1 MSACKDDMVPRHGFS
16 PQQGIDDSV
25 DGEGQ
30 IIIFEYKY
38 SDPIHQIKTSWPFS
52 QNQLGVMK
60 NNIFYIKI
68 CVLMIT

>member
-38 SDPIHQIKTSWPFS
+38 PNPIISISIPSWPDS
-52 QNQLGVMK
+52 CDKVKVLKQNYLYG
-60 NNIFYIKI
+60 
-68 CVLMIT
+68 

>member
-38 SDPIHQIKTSWPFS
+38 PNLIISISIPSLPDSCDKVKVLKHFS
-52 QNQLGVMK
+52 
-60 NNIFYIKI
+60 
-68 CVLMIT
+68 